1 MTRLILWRHGRTAW
15 NAGRRIQGHSDSP
28 LDELGHEQAAQA
40 AAVLAAMSP
49 AAIVASDLSRVTD
62 TAAPLARLTGL
73 PVSTDPR
80 LRERNFGDWQGS
92 TLDEVAAA
100 HPVEYAR
107 WRSGEPVGGCGVEEV
122 EELAK
127 RVALAIQDAAALV
140 PDGTVIVVTH
150 GGAVKHGLAQL
161 LGWPPSVQRTLTVLD
176 NCHWAELRH
185 SGSRGWRLRAY
196 NVGW

>member
-1 MTRLILWRHGRTAW
+1 VTRLILWRHGRTAW
-15 NAGRRIQGHSDSP
+15 NAGRRIQGHADSP
-28 LDELGHEQAAQA
+28 LDDLGREQAEQAAA
-40 AAVLAAMSP
+40 TLAERSP
-49 AAIVASDLSRVTD
+49 AAIVASDLSRVTG
-62 TAAPLARLTGL
+62 TAAALARLTGL
-73 PVSTDPR
+73 PVTTDPR
-80 LRERNFGDWQGS
+80 LRERDFGAWQGS
-92 TLDEVAAA
+92 TLDQVAAA

-107 WRSGEPVGGCGVEEV
+107 WRAGEPVAGCGVEEV

-127 RVALAIQDAAALV
+127 RVALALQDAAALV
-140 PDGTVIVVTH
+140 PDGTVVVVTH

-185 SGSRGWRLRAY
+185 PVDRGWQLRAY